1 MYYNTQSWSSKMLL
15 RIREDTDT
23 AIYQQIVDQVKAQ
36 VADGTL
42 KRGDRLPSVR
52 DLSQDL
58 GVNVNTAYKA
68 YRELETQG
76 VIRMRVGTGATVTAE
91 RQDRLRDSDRER
103 LVAEM
108 VDRLRVEAYHL
119 GFDEEYLIGLL
130 GRNRKLREQ
139 E

>member
-1 MYYNTQSWSSKMLL
+1 MLL
-15 RIREDTDT
+15 RIREDADT

-36 VADGTL
+36 VADGAL

-58 GVNVNTAYKA
+58 GINVNTAYKA

-103 LVAEM
+103 LIGEM
-108 VDRLRVEAYHL
+108 VDRLRVEACHL

-130 GRNRKLREQ
+130 GRNRKMREQ